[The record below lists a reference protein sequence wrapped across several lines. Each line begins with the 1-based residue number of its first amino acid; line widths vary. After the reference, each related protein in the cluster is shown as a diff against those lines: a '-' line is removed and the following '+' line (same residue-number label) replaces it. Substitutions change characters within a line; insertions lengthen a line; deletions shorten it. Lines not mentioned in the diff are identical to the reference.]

1 MLAATARRAVKS
13 MERDRDKQMV
23 NRVEAIV
30 DILGK
35 LNGMGDPE
43 SEAYALRNPLLIRSF
58 ARPGK
63 HETDESGR
71 RIFSSFLSGYK
82 AGVYDVQL
90 KLSGKS
96 RAGLKPTDALVNL
109 LGVYGIKEL
118 GGVKSVVNFLR
129 RALKDNSIDSHTLLP
144 YFLQE

>member
-1 MLAATARRAVKS
+1 
-13 MERDRDKQMV
+13 MV

-35 LNGMGDPE
+35 LNGMGDPD

-63 HETDESGR
+63 HETDEGGR

-82 AGVYDVQL
+82 AALFDAQL
-90 KLSGKS
+90 KIGGKS
-96 RAGLKPTDALVNL
+96 RAGLKPTDGLSHL
-109 LGVYGIKEL
+109 LGVYGIKEA
-118 GGVKSVVNFLR
+118 GGVKAVVNHLR
-129 RALKDNSIDSHTLLP
+129 RALKDDSIDGHTPLS
-144 YFLQE
+144 YFLSG

>member
-1 MLAATARRAVKS
+1 
-13 MERDRDKQMV
+13 MV

-63 HETDESGR
+63 HETDEGGR

-82 AGVYDVQL
+82 AALFDAQL
-90 KLSGKS
+90 KLGGKS
-96 RAGLKPTDALVNL
+96 RAGLKPDDRLSNL
-109 LGVYGIKEL
+109 LGVYGIKEA

-129 RALKDNSIDSHTLLP
+129 RALKDDSIDGQTPLS

>member
-1 MLAATARRAVKS
+1 
-13 MERDRDKQMV
+13 MV

-43 SEAYALRNPLLIRSF
+43 SEAYVLRNPLLIRSF

-63 HETDESGR
+63 HETDDGGR

-82 AGVYDVQL
+82 AALFDAQL
-90 KLSGKS
+90 KLGGKS
-96 RAGLKPTDALVNL
+96 RAGLKPTDGLSHL
-109 LGVYGIKEL
+109 LGVYGIKEA

-129 RALKDNSIDSHTLLP
+129 RALKDDSIDGNTPLS
-144 YFLQE
+144 YFLADE